1 MQYKYMTNNLKIT
14 PFMEKIG
21 LKKLKKNESFE
32 KCSANFEN
40 KMPLFIIN
48 CDIHK
53 NRLDKFKK
61 SAKNAKLKFCKE
73 SCVNGKKFT
82 DDIIYKMYTHKPQ
95 IVKKADI
102 TPIEISITMSHLNA
116 WIKILE
122 SGSEYGMV
130 MEDDVILRK
139 SFKKNVDLTLRKL
152 EENKKEFDIL
162 FLWNGNWNNTKSFM
176 KKILKINDKITI
188 KQEMEAFTSGTVCYI
203 ITRKFIKKL
212 LKNILTIKYP
222 VDMYLGTFYNKA
234 RLFSIDMK
242 YNKNLEKDIS
252 PYFLPGKWDD
262 KVFYDGKTDK
272 QSSHESVENKKN
284 IKQIIDNFNKKI

>member
-1 MQYKYMTNNLKIT
+1 MGEKFKIT
-14 PFMEKIG
+14 PFMRKIG
-21 LKKLKKNESFE
+21 FKKLKKTPTFK
-32 KCSANFEN
+32 KCSDNFEN

-48 CDIHK
+48 CAIHK
-53 NRLDKFKK
+53 MRLKKFKE
-61 SAKNAKLKFCKE
+61 SAKNAELKFCRE
-73 SCVNGKKFT
+73 NCVNGKKFT
-82 DDIIYKMYTHKPQ
+82 DNIIYKMYTHKPQ
-95 IVKKADI
+95 IIKKADI
-102 TPIEISITMSHLNA
+102 TPIEVSITMSHLNA

-152 EENKKEFDIL
+152 EENKKKFDVL

-188 KQEMEAFTSGTVCYI
+188 KQEMEGFTSGTVCYI
-203 ITRKFIKKL
+203 ITRNFIKKI
-212 LKNILTIKYP
+212 LKNILPIKYP
-222 VDMYLGTFYNKA
+222 VDMYLGTFYKTA

-242 YNKNLEKDIS
+242 YNKKLEKDIS

-262 KVFYDGKTDK
+262 KVFYNNKTDK
-272 QSSHESVENKKN
+272 QSSHESIENKKN
-284 IKQIIDNFNKKI
+284 AKQIIENFEK

>member
-1 MQYKYMTNNLKIT
+1 MSEKFKIT
-14 PFMEKIG
+14 PFMRKIG
-21 LKKLKKNESFE
+21 FKKLKKTPIFK
-32 KCSANFEN
+32 KCSDNFEN

-48 CDIHK
+48 CAIHK
-53 NRLDKFKK
+53 MRLKKFKE
-61 SAKNAKLKFCKE
+61 SAKNAELKFCRE

-82 DDIIYKMYTHKPQ
+82 DNIIYKMYTHKPQ
-95 IVKKADI
+95 IIKKADI
-102 TPIEISITMSHLNA
+102 TPIEVSITMSHLNA

-152 EENKKEFDIL
+152 KENKNNFDVL

-176 KKILKINDKITI
+176 KKILKINDKIII
-188 KQEMEAFTSGTVCYI
+188 KQEMKGFTSGMQCYI
-203 ITRKFIKKL
+203 IKRNFIKKI
-212 LKNILTIKYP
+212 LKNILPIKYP
-222 VDMYLGTFYNKA
+222 VDIYLGTFYKTA

-242 YNKNLEKDIS
+242 YNKKLGKDIS

-262 KVFYDGKTDK
+262 KVFYDNKTDK
-272 QSSHESVENKKN
+272 QSSHESIENKKN
-284 IKQIIDNFNKKI
+284 VKQIIENFEK

>member
-1 MQYKYMTNNLKIT
+1 MTNNLKIT
-14 PFMEKIG
+14 SFMEKIG
-21 LKKLKKNESFE
+21 FKKLKKNESFK
-32 KCSANFEN
+32 KCSSNFEN

-61 SAKNAKLKFCKE
+61 SAKNAQLKFCRE

-102 TPIEISITMSHLNA
+102 TPIEVSITMSHLNA

-152 EENKKEFDIL
+152 EENKKKFDVL

-188 KQEMEAFTSGTVCYI
+188 KQETEPFISGTVCYI
-203 ITRKFIKKL
+203 ITRKFIKKIF
-212 LKNILTIKYP
+212 KNVLPIKYP
-222 VDMYLGTFYNKA
+222 VDKYLGTFYNKA

-262 KVFYDGKTDK
+262 KVFYEGETDK

-284 IKQIIDNFNKKI
+284 IKEIIANFNKKI